1 VGLDRDNRILKKGVA
16 YQNAKLE
23 KGEEEVEQLRA
34 GNRQMLDYIGRLEE
48 ANRSLCYRLMV
59 SEGGGGGGGRR
70 GGGMEGG
77 MNGGGEGGGFFGGAG
92 GGGGGRDVF

>member
-1 VGLDRDNRILKKGVA
+1 LDRDNRILKKGVA
-16 YQNAKLE
+16 YQNVKLE
-23 KGEEEVEQLRA
+23 KGEEEVGQLRA
-34 GNRQMLDYIGRLEE
+34 GNRQAMEYIGRLEQ

-59 SEGGGGGGGRR
+59 LEGGGGGGGG

-77 MNGGGEGGGFFGGAG
+77 MDGMDGGGGGGGFFGGAG